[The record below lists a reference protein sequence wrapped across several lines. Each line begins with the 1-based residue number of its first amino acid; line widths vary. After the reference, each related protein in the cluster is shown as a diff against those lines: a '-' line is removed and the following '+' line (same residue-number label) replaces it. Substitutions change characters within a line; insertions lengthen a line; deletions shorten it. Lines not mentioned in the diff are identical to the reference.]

1 MFTYMNVVDSKSA
14 VSPKGPAQ
22 HEGALAKAESLELF
36 TQLAG
41 SLSEDSALS
50 SNT

>member
-1 MFTYMNVVDSKSA
+1 MTMYDSKATS
-14 VSPKGPAQ
+14 SPKGPAQ
-22 HEGALAKAESLELF
+22 REGALTKSESLELF

-41 SLSEDSALS
+41 SFSEDSALS

>member
-1 MFTYMNVVDSKSA
+1 MNMYDSKATS
-14 VSPKGPAQ
+14 SPKSPAQ

-41 SLSEDSALS
+41 SFSEDSALS
-50 SNT
+50 SST

>member
-1 MFTYMNVVDSKSA
+1 MNMYDSKATS
-14 VSPKGPAQ
+14 SPKGPAQ

-36 TQLAG
+36 TRPAG
-41 SLSEDSALS
+41 SFSEVSALS

>member
-1 MFTYMNVVDSKSA
+1 MNMYDSKTTS
-14 VSPKGPAQ
+14 SPKGRAQ
-22 HEGALAKAESLELF
+22 HEGALAKSESLELF

-41 SLSEDSALS
+41 SFSEDSALS